1 MFSVC
6 MGHSNTYFEQSNLIT
21 EMIKTEKLR
30 SLEFEVPIRNRVANK
45 VDSKKNQIERETVE
59 FSDGG
64 FIKMNTTK
72 SNTQLKMKHSGPQ
85 LREALMMK
93 WKWPEFRLTDDEG
106 TSGLDNIFASIVK
119 AVRTCKDNNYNSTT
133 TKITRMGHSQL
144 LSKWC
149 KSCVLSQT
157 IKCWLFWSTETPV
170 QLVCAKYC
178 VFGTKLWLRVIAYHN
193 SIDNNRWWNHP
204 NSRVSL

>member
-1 MFSVC
+1 
-6 MGHSNTYFEQSNLIT
+6 
-21 EMIKTEKLR
+21 MIKTEKLR

-93 WKWPEFRLTDDEG
+93 WK
-106 TSGLDNIFASIVK
+106 
-119 AVRTCKDNNYNSTT
+119 
-133 TKITRMGHSQL
+133 
-144 LSKWC
+144 
-149 KSCVLSQT
+149 
-157 IKCWLFWSTETPV
+157 
-170 QLVCAKYC
+170 
-178 VFGTKLWLRVIAYHN
+178 
-193 SIDNNRWWNHP
+193 
-204 NSRVSL
+204 